1 MRYTSLPYFI
11 LPSFLSFYLYIGLR
25 NLYLLSVNYF
35 PPVPFRSLS
44 HFPGT
49 QKVVYLP
56 LFLSTWSH
64 ISFIFSW
71 TSAISYPAASYITL
85 LPCLRFPSCLLYL
98 PRTRKSIFP
107 ALSPSINPHHPF
119 IFSSYLA
126 VFTLLQFLVS
136 YFHLVHCIFHVN
148 DKLYSLHS

>member
-1 MRYTSLPYFI
+1 MRYTSLPYFL
-11 LPSFLSFYLYIGLR
+11 LPSFLSSFFFNLYISLR

-35 PPVPFRSLS
+35 PPSPFRSLN

-49 QKVVYLP
+49 QKDVYLA

-71 TSAISYPAASYITL
+71 TSALSYPAASYITL
-85 LPCLRFPSCLLYL
+85 LPCLIFPSCLLYF
-98 PRTRKSIFP
+98 PRTRKSILP

-119 IFSSYLA
+119 IFSPYLA
-126 VFTLLQFLVS
+126 VFTLLQFHIS
-136 YFHLVHCIFHVN
+136 YSRLVHCIFH
-148 DKLYSLHS
+148 